1 VDVNWWCDVKKKDLT
16 FPLANLEFFD
26 MDGHGDVGRL
36 HVTYLITG
44 FGSSNSTPRRYLTTT
59 TLWLHSTRTI
69 QVGITSACML
79 RF

>member
-1 VDVNWWCDVKKKDLT
+1 MVDVG
-16 FPLANLEFFD
+16 
-26 MDGHGDVGRL
+26 DGEPRL

-44 FGSSNSTPRRYLTTT
+44 FGSSIPEPCDISTSLPDGYLVSTT

-69 QVGITSACML
+69 QVGTTSTCVL